1 MSKGYIKMFSVL
13 VLVLITSSN
22 LLPAAGTNPDSLKWY
37 AGIFG
42 GYLSG
47 KLNSDDPSHEASTG
61 DYVDD
66 GPMLGILLGYQGKV
80 SENWVAGAEL
90 VIPLYMKKGTAVDKQ
105 YFPDLVTYEASYR
118 YALFLTGKFGYD
130 MNKVLPYV
138 FGTVGFANVVGKTFN
153 VDLEEN
159 YVPGF
164 EQSAAATHLIFQV
177 GGGVDYNFSEA
188 LFASARVGAFIG
200 AKADHTLS
208 LIHI

>member
-66 GPMLGILLGYQGKV
+66 GPMLGILLGYQGKK
-80 SENWVAGAEL
+80 
-90 VIPLYMKKGTAVDKQ
+90 IMYR
-105 YFPDLVTYEASYR
+105 DL
-118 YALFLTGKFGYD
+118 
-130 MNKVLPYV
+130 NKVLR
-138 FGTVGFANVVGKTFN
+138 
-153 VDLEEN
+153 
-159 YVPGF
+159 
-164 EQSAAATHLIFQV
+164 Q
-177 GGGVDYNFSEA
+177 
-188 LFASARVGAFIG
+188 
-200 AKADHTLS
+200 
-208 LIHI
+208 HI